1 MLNTMIRQKH
11 ICKAS
16 TRRGK
21 ASNGHMYI
29 RMSVAQELLLRVA
42 VLICVMYIYIAFV
55 MKETK

>member
-1 MLNTMIRQKH
+1 
-11 ICKAS
+11 
-16 TRRGK
+16 
-21 ASNGHMYI
+21 MYI